1 MIHRYA
7 DFMTA
12 TVGAF
17 EAKTHLSELLARVE
31 EGEQI
36 TITKHGRPVAR
47 LTPIS
52 ESSTSRDWSAF
63 WDRVDSRRVALSPGT
78 SIKADIEAGRA

>member
-1 MIHRYA
+1 MSV
-7 DFMTA
+7 

-31 EGEQI
+31 AGEEV

-47 LTPIS
+47 LVPMTEAS
-52 ESSTSRDWSAF
+52 ARRDWQEF
-63 WDRVDSRRVALSPGT
+63 WRRVDEHRVKLPPGF
-78 SIKADIEAGRA
+78 SIKDAIEEGRA

>member
-1 MIHRYA
+1 
-7 DFMTA
+7 MTD

-31 EGEQI
+31 EGEEV

-47 LTPIS
+47 LVPVSETPLN
-52 ESSTSRDWSAF
+52 RDWSTF
-63 WDRVDSRRVALSPGT
+63 WAKVDSRLVTLTPGT
-78 SIKADIEAGRA
+78 SIRADIEAGRK

>member
-1 MIHRYA
+1 LIHRYA

-47 LTPIS
+47 LTPI
-52 ESSTSRDWSAF
+52 
-63 WDRVDSRRVALSPGT
+63 
-78 SIKADIEAGRA
+78 I

>member
-1 MIHRYA
+1 
-7 DFMTA
+7 MTA

-47 LTPIS
+47 LTPFV
-52 ESSTSRDWSAF
+52 ESSTIRDWSAF
-63 WDRVDSRRVALSPGT
+63 WDRVDSRRVVLSPGT
-78 SIKADIEAGRA
+78 SIKKDIETGRA